1 MFVKLVED
9 VKAYGGEVLMFSSMH
24 ESGQRASRLLSRATS
39 TSEAATAFLAVA
51 RPGAS
56 LWLGRRE
63 LTRLCPPAM
72 QN

>member
-24 ESGQRASRLLSRATS
+24 ESGQRESLDQQGDFRLGADVVANIRLL
-39 TSEAATAFLAVA
+39 FF
-51 RPGAS
+51 
-56 LWLGRRE
+56 
-63 LTRLCPPAM
+63 